1 MRIRKH
7 KGRVPSALAFAGG
20 LIILLLSGGCIDD
33 QTDILTCRIQF
44 TPNFAEVTPGST
56 VLVTAKLLNS
66 NSEPTSG
73 TWRIENFVSAY
84 FSQVTISPVKGN
96 TATITIQTKADISL
110 EGTPFIGY
118 DDTLIVVGATPDIP
132 LMNSAS
138 GSLSVEIRQPVLQL
152 TDFGFSQG
160 YDPVKTILN
169 DHRTLR
175 VSLTRKDSND
185 KYTISVL
192 SVTPCYVAGG
202 KPLKN
207 PPFVPGVID
216 RLDAVEFSLGETFDG
231 KGAPISSI
239 RYVIEVT
246 ATSGTKIIRKTFTI
260 GESLKWSP

>member
-1 MRIRKH
+1 MRIRKN
-7 KGRVPSALAFAGG
+7 KGRVPSALGFAAG
-20 LIILLLSGGCIDD
+20 LVILLLSVGCIDD

-44 TPNFAEVTPGST
+44 TPKFAEVTPGST

-73 TWRIENFVSAY
+73 TWRIESFVPAY
-84 FSQVTISPVKGN
+84 FSQVTISPVKGD
-96 TATITIQTKADISL
+96 TATITIQTKADIVL
-110 EGTPFIGY
+110 EGSPFIGY

-152 TDFGFSQG
+152 TFIGASGG
-160 YDPVKTILN
+160 YDPEKKDIYHE
-169 DHRTLR
+169 HRDFR

-185 KYTISVL
+185 TYTFGIR
-192 SVTPCYVAGG
+192 VTPCCIAGG
-202 KPLKN
+202 KPLCYPQYS
-207 PPFVPGVID
+207 PPFVP
-216 RLDAVEFSLGETFDG
+216 RLDAVDFQLVETFDG

-246 ATSGTKIIRKTFTI
+246 ATSGTKIIRKTFTS